1 MKKSVIAICTGAVLA
16 GAVFAAAPGA
26 QAPASDAKLVT
37 QGRELFDS
45 NKCTKC
51 HFAENRGNKN
61 GQVLDGIHAK
71 ITADD
76 VRKWITNPVAQT
88 AKLKDKP
95 DQPMKKLDL
104 KPAEVDALVAYVMSL
119 K

>member
-1 MKKSVIAICTGAVLA
+1 MKKSVIAICTGVILA
-16 GAVFAAAPGA
+16 GAVFAATPGA
-26 QAPASDAKLVT
+26 QAPAPDAKLVA
-37 QGRELFDS
+37 QGRQLFDS

-61 GQVLDGIHAK
+61 GQVLDGVHAK
-71 ITADD
+71 LTADD

-104 KPAEVDALVAYVMSL
+104 KPAEV
-119 K
+119 